1 MQRSISNTFRLVL
14 VYFYHKNRYTAV
26 VPIVEKKKDYFNRQ
40 ISVNIGFHSLSRLP
54 VKLAR
59 LRRLKES
66 VVKVTFMIQRE

>member
-14 VYFYHKNRYTAV
+14 VYFYHKNRYTAIV
-26 VPIVEKKKDYFNRQ
+26 HIVEKKNYFNRQ